1 MAKKEIYNIEM
12 PGESGKR
19 SRTDGTAGNGRNSR
33 SGRSSANAGVDSYNK
48 NHSGGA
54 QKRSG
59 KGKKMTRSQMKRKR
73 RKRLLI
79 IEVIVL
85 IIVLAFLAVWL
96 KLGKISWDDLKN
108 LRVNKL
114 DKETAE
120 LLDGYTNIALF
131 GVDNRSNG
139 NYDTGNS
146 DSIMICSINN
156 KTKEVKLISVYRDT
170 SLDVDGDRTFRKC
183 NYAYNH
189 GGPQQAIE
197 MLNRNL
203 DLNIQKYVSVDF
215 YALAEAVDALG
226 GVQVDITED
235 EAYYMNGPSGYIA
248 ATAAV
253 TGATPRNVSVGTQT
267 LDGVQAV
274 AYCRIRYTAGG
285 DFGRAER
292 QRTILQGMVAKLG
305 DANIGEL
312 NNLVNAVFDDVGT
325 NMKLNQIIGMATK
338 MKDYQLV
345 ETRGFPYTMKTSDF
359 GGSLGS
365 LVVPCT
371 LESNVRELHKDL
383 FGNEEMEVSKEV
395 ADISQQIQNF
405 SGLGEGDALDYG
417 Y

>member
-1 MAKKEIYNIEM
+1 MAKKEIYNIEL
-12 PGESGKR
+12 PGEEGGS
-19 SRTDGTAGNGRNSR
+19 SR
-33 SGRSSANAGVDSYNK
+33 SGRTTRNSGNNRNARSGASAGGHNG
-48 NHSGGA
+48 NHNRGTSGGNGH
-54 QKRSG
+54 G
-59 KGKKMTRSQMKRKR
+59 KKKMTRSQMKRKK

-85 IIVLAFLAVWL
+85 IIVLAFLLVWL

-114 DKETAE
+114 DKETEE

-139 NYDTGNS
+139 NYDSGNS
-146 DSIMICSINN
+146 DSIMVCSINN

-235 EAYYMNGPSGYIA
+235 EAYYMNGAGGYIA

-274 AYCRIRYTAGG
+274 AYCRIRYTSGG

-292 QRTILQGMVAKLG
+292 QRTILQAMVAKLG

-312 NNLVNAVFDDVGT
+312 NNLVNAVFDDIGT
-325 NMKLNQIIGMATK
+325 NMKLNQIIGMASK
-338 MKDYQLV
+338 MKDYKLV
-345 ETRGFPYTMKTSDF
+345 ETRGFPYAMKTNDF

-371 LESNVRELHKDL
+371 LESNVKALHKDL
-383 FGNEEMEVSKEV
+383 FGNEDMEVSEEV
-395 ADISQQIQNF
+395 SDISQQIQNF
-405 SGLGEGDALDYG
+405 SGFGEGDALDYG

>member
-1 MAKKEIYNIEM
+1 MAKKEIYNIEL
-12 PGESGKR
+12 PGEEGGSSRAGRTTRNSGNNRNAR
-19 SRTDGTAGNGRNSR
+19 SGASAGGHNGNHNRGASGGNG
-33 SGRSSANAGVDSYNK
+33 
-48 NHSGGA
+48 H
-54 QKRSG
+54 G
-59 KGKKMTRSQMKRKR
+59 KKKMTRSQMKRKK

-85 IIVLAFLAVWL
+85 IIVLAFLLVWL

-114 DKETAE
+114 DKETEE

-139 NYDTGNS
+139 NYDSGNS
-146 DSIMICSINN
+146 DSIMVCSINN

-235 EAYYMNGPSGYIA
+235 EAYYMNGAGGYIA

-274 AYCRIRYTAGG
+274 AYCRIRYTSGG

-292 QRTILQGMVAKLG
+292 QRTILQAMVAKLG

-312 NNLVNAVFDDVGT
+312 NNLVTAVFDDIGT
-325 NMKLNQIIGMATK
+325 NLKLNQIIGMASK
-338 MKDYQLV
+338 MKDYKLV
-345 ETRGFPYTMKTSDF
+345 ETRGFPYSMKTNDF

-371 LESNVRELHKDL
+371 LESNVKALHKDL
-383 FGNEEMEVSKEV
+383 FGNEDMEVSEEV
-395 ADISQQIQNF
+395 SDISQQIQNF
-405 SGLGEGDALDYG
+405 SGFGEGDALDYG

>member
-1 MAKKEIYNIEM
+1 MAKKEIYNIEL
-12 PGESGKR
+12 PNEEGRR
-19 SRTDGTAGNGRNSR
+19 SRTSGTTRNSGNSR
-33 SGRSSANAGVDSYNK
+33 SGRNGAGTGGHNENHNK
-48 NHSGGA
+48 
-54 QKRSG
+54 K
-59 KGKKMTRSQMKRKR
+59 KKMTRSQMRRKK

-79 IEVIVL
+79 IEVVVL
-85 IIVLAFLAVWL
+85 LIVLAFLLVWL

-114 DKETAE
+114 DKETE
-120 LLDGYTNIALF
+120 QLLEGYTNIALF

-139 NYDTGNS
+139 NYDSGNS

-226 GVQVDITED
+226 GVQVDITDD
-235 EAYYMNGPSGYIA
+235 EAYYMNGPAGYIA

-253 TGATPRNVSVGTQT
+253 TGATPQNVSVGTQT
-267 LDGVQAV
+267 LNGVQAV

-292 QRTILQGMVAKLG
+292 QRTILQAMVNKLG
-305 DANIGEL
+305 DANLGEL
-312 NNLVNAVFDDVGT
+312 NNLINAVFDDIGT
-325 NMKLNQIIGMATK
+325 NMKLNQIIGMASK
-338 MKDYQLV
+338 MKNYQLV
-345 ETRGFPYTMKTSDF
+345 ETRGFPYAMKT
-359 GGSLGS
+359 GKYGSQGDM
-365 LVVPCT
+365 VVPCT
-371 LESNVRELHKDL
+371 LESNVKELHKDL

-405 SGLGEGDALDYG
+405 SGYGEGDALDYG